1 MPAPPASP
9 APTSPSPAS
18 PPSSSPRKVALAGAI
33 GTTIEWYDFFLYGTA
48 ASIVFDRLFFPEFDS
63 VVGTLIAF
71 SAFAIGFVARPL
83 GGVIFGHFGDRV
95 GRKTALITTM
105 FIMGAGTT
113 LIGVLPTYDSI
124 GVWAPIALVLLRIV
138 QGIGIGG
145 EWGGAVLMSVEHAPE
160 GRKGYYGS
168 WPQVGVPAGLMLGT
182 GVFALLSS
190 TLSSEQFLAWGWR
203 VAFLLSAVLVL
214 IGLWIRLQVF
224 ETPAFQ
230 NVKDQR
236 SEARVPIV
244 ELLRTSKLNLL
255 LGMGTRMAEGIAFNT
270 WGVFAI
276 AYATTQLDVPRTHV
290 LLGVMVA
297 AAVCVPVIPLWGHLS
312 DKYGR
317 LRTFGVGAALFGL
330 SAFPA
335 FALFNTGSALVIG
348 GTLVVTLGLF
358 YGAMYGPQAALYA
371 ELFPPNI
378 RYSGVSCVYQISGI
392 LASGCTPLILTALLQ
407 SGGGSPWLLTL
418 YVVAM
423 SAVSLASVILIAVLR
438 RKNII
443 SSPTETPT
451 DRTPAPE
458 AAPAEP
464 R

>member
-1 MPAPPASP
+1 MPIPAPPSSA
-9 APTSPSPAS
+9 APPMT
-18 PPSSSPRKVALAGAI
+18 SSPRKVALAGAI

-48 ASIVFDRLFFPEFDS
+48 ASIVFDKLFFPEFDS

-168 WPQVGVPAGLMLGT
+168 WPQIGVPAGLMLGT

-190 TLSSEQFLAWGWR
+190 ALTSEQFLAWGWR
-203 VAFLLSAVLVL
+203 AAFLLSAVLVL

-230 NVKDQR
+230 NVKDER
-236 SEARVPIV
+236 AEARVPIV

-276 AYATTQLDVPRTHV
+276 AYATTELDVPRSHV

-312 DKYGR
+312 DRFGR
-317 LRTFGVGAALFGL
+317 LRVFGLGAALFGL

-335 FALFNTGSALVIG
+335 FALFDSGSALVIG

-392 LASGCTPLILTALLQ
+392 FASGCTPLILTALLTA
-407 SGGGSPWLLTL
+407 GGGSPWLLTL
-418 YVVAM
+418 YVVVM
-423 SAVSLASVILIAVLR
+423 SVISLASVILIAVLR
-438 RKNII
+438 RRNVL
-443 SSPTETPT
+443 SAPT
-451 DRTPAPE
+451 DTPAATP
-458 AAPAEP
+458 AAPAVAAADP
-464 R
+464 K